1 MKRKII
7 GKIVILLFLLTIFLF
22 VNKLLDLKSFG
33 ADEEKTIVE
42 SNLEKYIN
50 YNFSEDNK
58 GTLVQYNIK
67 AGIEYGEEYFPI
79 KNSELAINLNKI
91 DDKFPNEVKVIAKST
106 KVTNGK
112 TDKIEED
119 YSYDENTGKVAIRAN
134 NEDENGQAINSS
146 EPNQEDRDE
155 YILICYYDTYSEE
168 KPLRNLEYN
177 VEYKTTL
184 FTEDS
189 KEVGS
194 SATFSNEVTENIGD
208 IVSITSNSDEVYGGY
223 IKSNII
229 NNTTYGTAFNEIQ
242 EVMVS
247 KKDASQRI
255 NISSNNSFVRIYSN
269 DNGDKRVENLGNKEN
284 LIYKTTKIYKQD
296 VIDLLGEQGKIEI
309 LDSNGNILATIDQN
323 TQYNE
328 QEEVIITYPDNIN
341 DIYIRTSDIVNE
353 GILRIENGKEIK
365 SDMHYLDNVK
375 VRNIMKVTGI
385 NLEQQDEETITEK
398 EVFNNEIE
406 NIVDIKNTETNV
418 EFNISNTEWT
428 NKKQNDITFNISLN
442 STSIKYNLFRNPT
455 LRIELPSQVE
465 KVILG
470 DSSIVYANGLTLNG
484 THIET
489 QDDGTIDIVVDL
501 TGSQTGYDNNN
512 LGLMTNIEISANV
525 ILKKD
530 IESIE
535 DKVNLVYTNN
545 YDANSKIEQGNIEK
559 SIQIENYNGTQENT
573 ESIENIS
580 DDLIEQITQ
589 ATNQNVENNVITASA
604 EEIEGLKV
612 EVETLKGDTKLN
624 NNDTLYEGEY
634 LKYNIKITNT
644 LDKNIDNVKIV
655 GSIPEGL
662 VYGELNADYYSYN
675 GVYEY
680 KFDENL
686 REKEI
691 NVGTIGAG
699 ETVTEFYEVKVNDL
713 ADGEAEKQI
722 KTDIKT
728 FIGASEVSN
737 YETNN
742 VIKPAVV
749 QGFVG
754 ASLDSFKDRWNYNF
768 DIKNPEGKEVKVKL
782 EVPEYYELDR
792 VVHGT
797 DGWLLEEGLGGKREG
812 NVITFT
818 VKDEGIYSFQGW
830 IPNEAVRQDYTTDK
844 IELKAYGTLIV
855 DGIEYKTNENRIQY
869 EFESVSVTMTSENE
883 GEEVKYGETI
893 DYRIAVSNTGRTNFN
908 DGAYES
914 ITVSVKDYLPE
925 NVNPVS
931 VTYENYEI
939 IDGESFEVSEEK
951 TKVTEDI
958 SGTQTNIEGE
968 KFASFDISL
977 TIPYGET
984 LYIDVHTT
992 AGYVYERTKIEN
1004 SVIVEGST
1012 ITSKTSNIVS
1022 HTILPANE
1030 IGNEEVPEDPS
1041 NPGNSENPGNPS
1053 NPENPNNPGISSGE
1067 KHNISG
1073 LVWNDKNED
1082 GSRQNDEP
1090 IFSGIEVMLVD
1101 MNDTNNVKAKVTT
1114 NSVGSYEFSDLE
1126 TGNYIVVFKYDTSL
1140 YSVTEYQKNGVSY
1153 GLNSDAKNQTIT
1165 LNGEQINVGV
1175 TDTINLTQNMT
1186 NIDLGLI
1193 ENKISDIQLD
1203 KYIAN
1208 VIVETNKGTKQ
1219 YSYDRSKLAKIEI
1232 KAQEIEGAVV
1242 TIKYDI
1248 VVTNNGE
1255 LPVTVGEIED
1265 TILGGLE
1272 FSQNN
1277 NANWT
1282 VGQNGKATNKSLMNQ
1297 QINSGESK
1305 QVTIT
1310 LTKKM
1315 TANDTG
1321 TYTNNA
1327 SINQVKNEKETEDS
1341 NLQNNSSQAQ
1351 VIISISTGLA
1361 IYISITIIIITLI
1374 ALSIFLILK
1383 FKIKLVKVGKV
1394 GLFVL
1399 VFALVIAV
1407 QTANTIVEAHGIFPQ
1422 YGSTYFA
1429 WSGPHTFSGGPDG
1442 GGGHCMNYNNE
1453 AYNGTYNVSSCYQC
1467 REAKSTSGNVNTN
1480 INLNKGND
1488 KVGMKILN
1496 SNYILGPF
1504 QVTSSDNIEYEW
1516 AVYDQKGNE
1525 ITGYAICDENGQNI
1539 LPISDYRNVTFYITI
1554 PADKMVNGVSRVT
1567 VSQGK
1572 DGTVTVTKKYYGYLI
1587 YKYQGWSSAMG
1598 RVPQDVRTN
1607 NEIFHDQ
1614 VVTSEI
1620 AKGKKTVEWT
1630 TFNSTLDIVKQ
1641 DADDSDVKLSGV
1653 KIHISS
1659 DNGFE
1664 QILTTDENGRIHLD
1678 NVPAGIYQIEEY
1690 SNEHYGYTKL
1700 ESEQVH
1706 MYSGM
1711 PREFSLA
1718 NEKQTGNLQII
1729 KRDPDIID
1737 EEQSYLENVEFKIM
1751 NADNNYVVGIDSE
1764 GNRLEEAKGISYLSN
1779 METTENEE
1787 EGTTFITDSKGII
1800 EIHNILI
1807 GTYYAKE
1814 TDVGDNNYG
1823 YEVDDNYTSWE
1834 TDDEQ
1839 GTGAISTIEVE
1850 RARSYTTVPETNIIT
1865 DEQKTLGDGM
1875 YEIETALNSNSVIEI
1890 TGAYTYDGA
1899 NVALYQRNNSMAQKF
1914 YLRYVGEGWYNIYAI
1929 GGSNKLIDVL
1939 NGSTSPSTKV
1949 QIWTANE
1956 GTAQKWKFIDAGNGY
1971 YYLQPQ
1977 CNSLYL
1983 DVKGAVST
1991 NTTPIQVYTAHG
2003 GTGQKFKM
2011 NNLFETSDDEFSTV
2025 TINNKRKYVKFSGMV
2040 WEDMQWS
2047 DGKELYGNEL
2057 YFDIADDIND
2067 KLLQNVVVVLR
2078 DLDGNLVP
2086 FKDANGN
2093 ELRAIQTDING
2104 KYELY
2109 DVEIDRL
2116 GELYIEFIYNGMCYQ
2131 NVKYSLDKI
2140 NGNKAG
2146 EGQNRVDFNN
2156 SYTSIVQGGSKDE
2169 NRQDK
2174 YDLSYETE
2182 NYKSHIIYN
2191 TENEANLQYGYEGQ
2205 KYPIYGTDSNF
2216 LIASNTRNAY
2226 LNKEGATNGCL
2237 NDVEILADGVENVQN
2252 DTTLAEEI
2260 RMYAVEEVG
2269 NINLGL
2275 IEREQPDLTV
2285 IKDLKSATVSINGQE
2300 RIYEYNDR
2308 FNTESQLGNK
2318 LGYDIENLDE
2328 KFNDVGVAFEE
2339 KYASMSYTRALYAS
2353 DIKYEDSDASKMLD
2367 VKVTYKIGVK
2377 NSATGLNAKIY
2388 ELQDYFD
2395 SKYKFIAAGLD
2406 INDDGSIKEGTEI
2419 AGVADTEIPY
2429 NGEYKKITI
2438 KYNGDK
2444 EGEALLSLD
2453 PLTDGYVYV
2462 ELRVVPEHLVD
2473 IINVNEVKLDN
2484 ITEITEYGT
2493 TKTVGTEDD
2502 GTLIEETYAGIDRD
2516 SQPGNLNIEDR
2527 ATWED
2532 DTDKAPGLKLVL
2544 QEARTVSG
2552 QVFEDN
2558 AENQVPEGQ
2567 PTDAGQVR
2575 QGNGHYDEGEK
2586 GIANVEVRLINT
2598 ETEPNEI
2605 QQVWNE
2611 TKKEWGPAVTRTD
2624 DEGKYTIEGFIPGDY
2639 RIEYVWGD
2647 NTYRVQ
2653 DYKSTIVGKEVWAAK
2668 EADDQWYKDDFKQ
2681 SDNNQ
2686 EWNTETNTEIRNSD
2700 AVDDY
2705 DERLAI
2711 DGTVNTVTYGS
2722 KQDLEASYKVE
2733 EENILKMTSSTPHF
2747 KVNIEYDENASSV
2760 RDEYETDENGVL
2772 IVDEHGQL
2780 IPKDKFKNNI
2790 SSIDFG
2796 IVERS
2801 RQVLQL
2807 SKYITAARIAL
2818 ADGNV
2823 LVNAKLNE
2831 DRELI
2836 DSAQYVTAIQDSLV
2850 NGQLKIEIDQEIIQ
2864 GATLEVEYGL
2874 KVRNI
2879 SEVEYQTKEFYMY
2892 GRGYDEDER
2901 KLVTLEPDRIIDYL
2915 DKNMATDS
2923 ENDAEGWEYIDN
2935 STINKWINDDRLLSE
2950 DIKDNL
2956 EAGKV
2961 LTTEGLKDTVLKP
2974 IGSESETTASIL
2986 LKGYRLLSNNDE
2998 DFLENNA
3005 EIIQVTRNNGGASLI
3020 TTPGNYVPSNSDT
3033 YEEDDAMS
3041 QNITVTPPTG
3051 LISDYIAYVT
3061 LAISSLGILISGII
3075 LIKKYVLGKNR
3086 D

>member
-1 MKRKII
+1 MKKKII
-7 GKIVILLFLLTIFLF
+7 GKIIILLFLLTIFLF
-22 VNKLLDLKSFG
+22 VNKLLGLKSFG

-79 KNSELAINLNKI
+79 KNSELAINLNRI

-112 TDKIEED
+112 TDKVEED
-119 YSYDENTGKVAIRAN
+119 YSYDENTGKVVIRAN
-134 NEDENGQAINSS
+134 NENEYGEAINATK
-146 EPNQEDRDE
+146 PNQEDRDE

-168 KPLRNLEYN
+168 MPLRNLEYN

-184 FTEDS
+184 FTEDN
-189 KEVGS
+189 KEVRN
-194 SATFSNEVTENIGD
+194 SADFSNEVTENIGD
-208 IVSITSNSDEVYGGY
+208 IVSITSNDDEVYGGY

-229 NNTTYGTAFNEIQ
+229 NNTTYGTSYNETQ

-247 KKDASQRI
+247 KKDASQKI
-255 NISSNNSFVRIYSN
+255 NISSNNSFVRMYNN
-269 DNGDKRVENLGNKEN
+269 DNGNEIVEELGNKEN

-309 LDSNGNILATIDQN
+309 LDSNGNVLATIDQN

-353 GILRIENGKEIK
+353 GILRIENEKEIK
-365 SDMHYLDNVK
+365 SEMHYLENVK
-375 VRNIMKVTGI
+375 VKNVTKITGV
-385 NLEQQDEETITEK
+385 NLQQQEDETIIEN
-398 EVFNNEIE
+398 EVFNNEVE

-428 NKKQNDITFNISLN
+428 NKKQNEITFDISLN
-442 STSIKYNLFRNPT
+442 SASIKYNLFKDPT

-489 QDDGTIDIVVDL
+489 QNDGTVDLVVDL

-512 LGLMTNIEISANV
+512 LGLMTNIEISATV

-530 IESIE
+530 IESTE
-535 DKVNLVYTNN
+535 DNVNLVYTNH
-545 YDANSKIEQGNIEK
+545 YDANGKIEQGNIERA
-559 SIQIENYNGTQENT
+559 IQVENYNETQENT

-580 DDLIEQITQ
+580 DDLIEQITE
-589 ATNQNVENNVITASA
+589 AANQNVENNVITASA

-655 GSIPEGL
+655 GSVPESL

-680 KFDENL
+680 NFDEKL
-686 REKEI
+686 KEKEI
-691 NVGTIGAG
+691 NIETIGAG
-699 ETVTEFYEVKVNDL
+699 ETVTKFYEVKVNDL
-713 ADGEAEKQI
+713 TNEEEKQI
-722 KTDIKT
+722 TTNIKT
-728 FIGASEVSN
+728 YIESSEVSN
-737 YETNN
+737 YEINN
-742 VIKPAVV
+742 VIKPALV

-754 ASLDSFKDRWNYNF
+754 ASLDDLKDRWNYNF
-768 DIKNPEGKEVKVKL
+768 DIKNPEGKEVTIKL
-782 EVPEYYELDR
+782 EVPEYFELQKI
-792 VVHGT
+792 VHNEG
-797 DGWLLEEGLGGKREG
+797 GYSLEDLGGKREG
-812 NVITFT
+812 NIFTLT
-818 VKDEGIYSFQGW
+818 VKDEGLYSFQGY
-830 IPNEAVRQDYTTDK
+830 IYSELVKEDIKTDTV
-844 IELKAYGTLIV
+844 ELKAYGTLIA
-855 DGIEYKTNENRIQY
+855 DEIEYKTNENRIVFTY
-869 EFESVSVTMTSENE
+869 EKAAITMTSENE
-883 GEEVKYGETI
+883 GEEVRYEEAI
-893 DYRIAVSNTGRTNFN
+893 DYRIAVSNTGRTNLN
-908 DGAYES
+908 DPAYNT
-914 ITVSVKDYLPE
+914 ITVNVKDYLPE
-925 NVNPVS
+925 YVNPVS
-931 VTYENYEI
+931 MTYEYYPIANTNT
-939 IDGESFEVSEEK
+939 GELDTEK
-951 TKVTEDI
+951 TTETKDI
-958 SGTQTNIEGE
+958 SGSLSDENGNELADVE
-968 KFASFDISL
+968 ISL

-992 AGYVYERTKIEN
+992 AGYVYERTVVEN
-1004 SVIVEGST
+1004 SAIVEGTT
-1012 ITSKTSNIVS
+1012 IDAKTSNIVS
-1022 HTILPANE
+1022 HIILPANE
-1030 IGNEEVPEDPS
+1030 IGDEEVPDEPTEPTDPS
-1041 NPGNSENPGNPS
+1041 DPENPNNPDDPNNPGNSEN
-1053 NPENPNNPGISSGE
+1053 ERY
-1067 KHNISG
+1067 NISG

-1090 IFSGIEVMLVD
+1090 IFNGIEVMLVD

-1114 NSVGSYEFSDLE
+1114 NSAGSYAFSGLE
-1126 TGNYIVVFKYDTSL
+1126 TGNYIVIFRYDTNS
-1140 YSVTEYQKNGVSY
+1140 YSVTEYQKGGVSY

-1186 NIDLGLI
+1186 NVDLGLI
-1193 ENKISDIQLD
+1193 ENKTCDVQLD
-1203 KYIAN
+1203 KYISS
-1208 VIVETNKGTKQ
+1208 VTVETNKGTKQ

-1232 KAQEIEGAVV
+1232 RAQEIEGAVV

-1272 FSQNN
+1272 FAKDNN
-1277 NANWT
+1277 LNW
-1282 VGQNGKATNKSLMNQ
+1282 VVQQNGKATNKSLMNQ
-1297 QINSGESK
+1297 EINSGESK
-1305 QVTIT
+1305 QVSVV
-1310 LTKKM
+1310 LTKTM

-1327 SINQVKNEKETEDS
+1327 AIKQVSNQKGIEDS
-1341 NLQNNSSQAQ
+1341 NSQNNSSQAQ

-1361 IYISITIIIITLI
+1361 VYISITVIVIALL

-1383 FKIKLVKVGKV
+1383 FKIKLVKVGKL

-1399 VFALVIAV
+1399 VFAVVISMQAAS
-1407 QTANTIVEAHGIFPQ
+1407 TLVEAHGIYPQ
-1422 YGSTYFA
+1422 YGTTYFA
-1429 WSGPHTFSGGPDG
+1429 YIKGGNHEFSGGPDG
-1442 GGGHCMNYNNE
+1442 AGGWCMNHGNQ
-1453 AYNGTYNVSSCYQC
+1453 AYNGTYAVFDCSDTSTPSSYSDVNVDITMKKQ
-1467 REAKSTSGNVNTN
+1467 
-1480 INLNKGND
+1480 ND
-1488 KVGMKILN
+1488 TVGMKILDD
-1496 SNYILGPF
+1496 NYILGPF
-1504 QVTSSDNIEYEW
+1504 IVTSTENSAYTWE
-1516 AVYDQKGNE
+1516 VYDQKGNG
-1525 ITGYAICDENGQNI
+1525 ITGYAVCDENGQNI
-1539 LPISDYRNVTFYITI
+1539 LPIPDYRNVTFYITI
-1554 PADKMVNGVSRVT
+1554 PADKMVNGVSRVKI
-1567 VSQGK
+1567 SQTK
-1572 DGTVTVTKKYYGYLI
+1572 TGTRTTTTSYYGYLC
-1587 YKYQGWSSAMG
+1587 YKHIDWHDQT
-1598 RVPQDVRTN
+1598 PQNVRTKS
-1607 NEIFHDQ
+1607 IFLHDQ
-1614 VVTSEI
+1614 VTSSSTAE
-1620 AKGKKTVEWT
+1620 GEQSVEWT
-1630 TFNSTLDIVKQ
+1630 TFNSTLDIIKQ

-1653 KIHISS
+1653 QIHISS

-1664 QILTTDENGRIHLD
+1664 QILTTDENGKIHLD
-1678 NVPAGIYQIEEY
+1678 NVPAGVYQIEEY
-1690 SNEHYGYTKL
+1690 SNDHYGYTKL
-1700 ESEQVH
+1700 ESEKVH

-1718 NEKQTGNLQII
+1718 NEKQTGNLKII

-1737 EEQSYLENVEFKIM
+1737 EEQSYLEDVEFKVM
-1751 NADNNYVVGIDSE
+1751 DADNNYVVAIDTE
-1764 GNRLEEAKGISYLSN
+1764 GNKLEEAKGITYLSD
-1779 METTENEE
+1779 METTTSED
-1787 EGTTFITDSKGII
+1787 EGTTFITDNKGII

-1834 TDDEQ
+1834 TDNEQ

-1850 RARSYTTVPETNIIT
+1850 RARSYTTVPETNVIT
-1865 DEQKTLGDGM
+1865 DDKKTLGDGM

-1890 TGAYTYDGA
+1890 TSAYTYDGA

-1949 QIWTANE
+1949 QIWTANG

-2318 LGYDIENLDE
+2318 LGYDIENLDD

-2339 KYASMSYTRALYAS
+2339 KYAAMSYTRALYAS
-2353 DIKYEDSDASKMLD
+2353 DIMYRDSDASKNLE
-2367 VKVTYKIGVK
+2367 VRVTYKIGVK

-2395 SKYKFIAAGLD
+2395 SKYELVEGGVGLD

-2419 AGVADTEIPY
+2419 EGVTATTY

-2438 KYNGDK
+2438 KYDENGDK
-2444 EGEALLSLD
+2444 AGEALLSLD

-2558 AENQVPEGQ
+2558 AENQVPQGQ
-2567 PTDAGQVR
+2567 PTDEGEVR
-2575 QGNGHYDEGEK
+2575 QGNGHYDEEEK
-2586 GIANVEVRLINT
+2586 GIEKVEVRLINT
-2598 ETEPNEI
+2598 ETNDI
-2605 QQVWNE
+2605 QQIWTTNGWVDAI
-2611 TKKEWGPAVTRTD
+2611 THTD
-2624 DEGKYTIEGFIPGDY
+2624 SEGKYMLEGFIPGDY
-2639 RIEYVWGD
+2639 KIEYVWGD

-2668 EADDQWYKDDFKQ
+2668 EADEQWYKDDFKQ

-2722 KQDLEASYKVE
+2722 KQDLDASYAVE

-2807 SKYITAARIAL
+2807 SKYITAARIVL

-2831 DRELI
+2831 NGELV
-2836 DSAQYVTAIQDSLV
+2836 DHAQYVTAIPNSSV

>member
-1 MKRKII
+1 MKKKII
-7 GKIVILLFLLTIFLF
+7 GKIIILLFLLTIFLF
-22 VNKLLDLKSFG
+22 VNKLLGLKSFG

-50 YNFSEDNK
+50 YNFSDENK

-79 KNSELAINLNKI
+79 KNSELTINLSKI

-112 TDKIEED
+112 TDKVEED
-119 YSYDENTGKVAIRAN
+119 YSYDENTGKVVIRAN
-134 NEDENGQAINSS
+134 NENEYGEAINATK
-146 EPNQEDRDE
+146 PNQEDRDE

-168 KPLRNLEYN
+168 MPLRNLEYN

-184 FTEDS
+184 FTEDN
-189 KEVGS
+189 KEVRN
-194 SATFSNEVTENIGD
+194 SADFSNEVTENIGD
-208 IVSITSNSDEVYGGY
+208 IVSITSNNDEVYGGY

-229 NNTTYGTAFNEIQ
+229 NNTTYGTSYNETQ

-247 KKDASQRI
+247 KKDASQKI
-255 NISSNNSFVRIYSN
+255 NISSNNSFVRMYNN
-269 DNGDKRVENLGNKEN
+269 DNGNEIVEELGNKEN

-309 LDSNGNILATIDQN
+309 LDSNGNVLATIDQN

-353 GILRIENGKEIK
+353 GILRIENEKEIK
-365 SDMHYLDNVK
+365 SEMHYLENVK
-375 VRNIMKVTGI
+375 VKNVTKITGV
-385 NLEQQDEETITEK
+385 NLQQQEDETIIEN
-398 EVFNNEIE
+398 EVFNNEVE

-428 NKKQNDITFNISLN
+428 NKKQNEITFDISLN
-442 STSIKYNLFRNPT
+442 SASIKYNLFKDPT

-489 QDDGTIDIVVDL
+489 QNDGTVDLVVDL

-512 LGLMTNIEISANV
+512 LGLMTNIEISATV

-530 IESIE
+530 IESTE
-535 DKVNLVYTNN
+535 DNVNLVYTNH
-545 YDANSKIEQGNIEK
+545 YDANGKIEQGNIERA
-559 SIQIENYNGTQENT
+559 IQVENYNETQENT

-580 DDLIEQITQ
+580 DDLIEQITE
-589 ATNQNVENNVITASA
+589 AANQNVENNVITASA

-655 GSIPEGL
+655 GSVPEGL

-680 KFDENL
+680 NFDEEL

-691 NVGTIGAG
+691 NIETIDAG
-699 ETVTEFYEVKVNDL
+699 ETVTKFYEVKVNDL
-713 ADGEAEKQI
+713 TNEEEKQI
-722 KTDIKT
+722 TANIKT
-728 FIGASEVSN
+728 YIESSEVSN
-737 YETNN
+737 YEINN
-742 VIKPAVV
+742 VIKPALV

-754 ASLDSFKDRWNYNF
+754 ASLDNARDRWNYNF
-768 DIKNPEGKEVKVKL
+768 DIKNPEGKEVTVKL
-782 EVPEYYELDR
+782 EVPEYFELEI
-792 VVHGT
+792 VVHN
-797 DGWLLEEGLGGKREG
+797 GGPYLIEDFVKIEG
-812 NVITFT
+812 NTLTAT
-818 VKDEGIYSFQGW
+818 VTDSGLYSFQGS
-830 IPNEAVRQDYTTDK
+830 ISSEEVKNDFTLNKV
-844 IELKAYGTLIV
+844 ELKAYGSLIEN
-855 DGIEYKTNENRIQY
+855 GIEYKTNENRIQY
-869 EFESVSVTMTSENE
+869 EFESALITMTSENE
-883 GEEVKYGETI
+883 GEEVKYGEAI
-893 DYRIAVSNTGRTNFN
+893 NYRIAVSNTGKTNYIDSDN
-908 DGAYES
+908 GIAVLNVN
-914 ITVSVKDYLPE
+914 IKDYLPE
-925 NVNPVS
+925 YLDPVS
-931 VTYENYEI
+931 MTYENYEI
-939 IDGESFEVSEEK
+939 IDETTGQISSDRI
-951 TKVTEDI
+951 TITEDI
-958 SGTQTNIEGE
+958 SGSMVDDDGNKLANI
-968 KFASFDISL
+968 DIWL
-977 TIPYGET
+977 IIPYGET
-984 LYIDVHTT
+984 IYIDVETT
-992 AGYVYERTKIEN
+992 AGYVYERTEIEN
-1004 SVIVEGST
+1004 TAILEGDM
-1012 ITSKTSNIVS
+1012 IKNKTSNTIS
-1022 HTILPANE
+1022 HIILPANE
-1030 IGNEEVPEDPS
+1030 IGDEEVPNEPTEPTDPS
-1041 NPGNSENPGNPS
+1041 DPENPNNPDDPNNPGNSEN
-1053 NPENPNNPGISSGE
+1053 ERY
-1067 KHNISG
+1067 NISG

-1090 IFSGIEVMLVD
+1090 IFNGIEVMLVD

-1114 NSVGSYEFSDLE
+1114 NSAGSYVFSDLE
-1126 TGNYIVVFKYDTSL
+1126 TGNYIVVFRYDTSS
-1140 YSVTEYQKNGVSY
+1140 YSVTEYQKSGVSSAI
-1153 GLNSDAKNQTIT
+1153 NSDAKNQTII

-1193 ENKISDIQLD
+1193 ENKTCDVQLD
-1203 KYIAN
+1203 KYISS
-1208 VIVETNKGTKQ
+1208 VTVETNKRTKQ

-1232 KAQEIEGAVV
+1232 RAQEIEGAVV

-1272 FSQNN
+1272 FSQNDN
-1277 NANWT
+1277 SNWT
-1282 VGQNGKATNKSLMNQ
+1282 IGQNGKATNKSLMNQ
-1297 QINSGESK
+1297 EINSGESK
-1305 QVTIT
+1305 QVSVT
-1310 LTKKM
+1310 LTKTI
-1315 TANDTG
+1315 TANDIG

-1327 SINQVKNEKETEDS
+1327 AIKQISNQKGTEDS
-1341 NLQNNSSQAQ
+1341 NSQNNSSQAQ
-1351 VIISISTGLA
+1351 VIISISTGLI
-1361 IYISITIIIITLI
+1361 IYISITVVIIGLITL
-1374 ALSIFLILK
+1374 AIFLVLK
-1383 FKIKLVKVGKV
+1383 FKVKLIKIGKF
-1394 GLFVL
+1394 GLFSLIFV
-1399 VFALVIAV
+1399 
-1407 QTANTIVEAHGIFPQ
+1407 GIMIFQ
-1422 YGSTYFA
+1422 STSSLAIDMNYYYTNFK
-1429 WSGPHTFSGGPDG
+1429 WIYTHTFSGGPLGQG
-1442 GGGHCMNYNNE
+1442 GKCVNYNLE
-1453 AYNGTYNVSSCYQC
+1453 AYNGLYYYYGYEYSHSNTDSTQSNVNISLT
-1467 REAKSTSGNVNTN
+1467 KGNSTIGMKKSGN
-1480 INLNKGND
+1480 
-1488 KVGMKILN
+1488 
-1496 SNYILGPF
+1496 NYILGPF
-1504 QVTSSDNIEYEW
+1504 RVTSSDNIAYTWE
-1516 AVYDQKGNE
+1516 VYDLKGNH
-1525 ITGYAICDENGQNI
+1525 ITGYAVCDENGNNI
-1539 LPISDYRNVTFYITI
+1539 LPIPDYRNVTFYITI
-1554 PADKMVNGVSRVT
+1554 PADKMVNGVSRVRVLQT
-1567 VSQGK
+1567 KS
-1572 DGTVTVTKKYYGYLI
+1572 GTKTEKKTNYGRYI
-1587 YKYQGWSSAMG
+1587 YENVAWG
-1598 RVPQDVRTN
+1598 RYGQHVKANAILMVNTS
-1607 NEIFHDQ
+1607 
-1614 VVTSEI
+1614 TSETPSN
-1620 AKGKKTVEWT
+1620 KTVDVEWT
-1630 TFNSTLDIVKQ
+1630 TFNSTLDIIKQ

-1653 KIHISS
+1653 QIHISS

-1678 NVPAGIYQIEEY
+1678 NVPAGVYQIEEY
-1690 SNEHYGYTKL
+1690 SNDNYGYTKL
-1700 ESEQVH
+1700 ETEEVH

-1718 NEKQTGNLQII
+1718 NEKQTGNLKII
-1729 KRDPDIID
+1729 KRDQDIID

-1751 NADNNYVVGIDSE
+1751 NADNNYVIGIDNE
-1764 GNRLEEAKGISYLSN
+1764 GNKLEEAKGISYLSN

-1850 RARSYTTVPETNIIT
+1850 RARSYTTVPETNVIT
-1865 DEQKTLGDGM
+1865 DDKKTLGDGM

-1890 TGAYTYDGA
+1890 TNAYTYDGA

-1914 YLRYVGEGWYNIYAI
+1914 YLRYIGNGWYNIHAI

-1939 NGSTSPSTKV
+1939 NASTAPSTRTQLWRANGST
-1949 QIWTANE
+1949 
-1956 GTAQKWKFIDAGNGY
+1956 AQNWKFIDAGNGY

-1983 DVKGAVST
+1983 DVKGAVT
-1991 NTTPIQVYTAHG
+1991 ANTTPIQVYTAHG

-2011 NNLFETSDDEFSTV
+2011 NNIFETSDDEFSTV

-2156 SYTSIVQGGSKDE
+2156 SYTSIVQGGSKDQ
-2169 NRQDK
+2169 NGDDK
-2174 YDLSYETE
+2174 YNLSYSRE

-2237 NDVEILADGVENVQN
+2237 NDVEILTEGVENVQN

-2260 RMYAVEEVG
+2260 RMYAIKEVG

-2275 IEREQPDLTV
+2275 VEREQPDLTV
-2285 IKDLKSATVSINGQE
+2285 IKDLKSATVTINGEE
-2300 RIYEYNDR
+2300 RTYEYNDR

-2318 LGYDIENLDE
+2318 LGYDIENLDD

-2339 KYASMSYTRALYAS
+2339 KYAAMSYTRALYAS
-2353 DIKYEDSDASKMLD
+2353 DIKYENNDESKKLD

-2419 AGVADTEIPY
+2419 AGVADTETTY

-2444 EGEALLSLD
+2444 EGEALLSLE

-2493 TKTVGTEDD
+2493 TKAVGTKED
-2502 GTLIEETYAGIDRD
+2502 GSIIEETYAGIDKD
-2516 SQPGNLNIEDR
+2516 SQPGNLNIDDR
-2527 ATWED
+2527 TTWED
-2532 DTDKAPGLKLVL
+2532 DTDRAPGLKLVL

-2567 PTDAGQVR
+2567 STDAGQVR

-2598 ETEPNEI
+2598 ETNDI

-2611 TKKEWGPAVTRTD
+2611 TEKEWFLAVTHTD

-2653 DYKSTIVGKEVWAAK
+2653 DYKSTIVGQEVWDAK

-2722 KQDLEASYKVE
+2722 KQDLDASYKVE

-2807 SKYITAARIAL
+2807 SKYITAARIVL

-2836 DSAQYVTAIQDSLV
+2836 DSAQYVTAIQDSSV

-2879 SEVEYQTKEFYMY
+2879 SEVEYQTQDFYMY
-2892 GRGYDEDER
+2892 GEGYGEDET

-2950 DIKDNL
+2950 DIKDNP

>member
-1 MKRKII
+1 MKKKII
-7 GKIVILLFLLTIFLF
+7 GKIIILLFLLTIFLF
-22 VNKLLDLKSFG
+22 VNKLLGLKSFG

-79 KNSELAINLNKI
+79 KNSELAVNLNKI

-112 TDKIEED
+112 TDKVEED
-119 YSYDENTGKVAIRAN
+119 YSYDGNTGKVVIRAN
-134 NEDENGQAINSS
+134 NENENGEAINNSK
-146 EPNQEDRDE
+146 PNQEDRDE

-168 KPLRNLEYN
+168 MPLRNLEYN

-184 FTEDS
+184 FTEDN
-189 KEVGS
+189 KEVRN
-194 SATFSNEVTENIGD
+194 SADFSNEVTENIGD
-208 IVSITSNSDEVYGGY
+208 IVSITSNNDEVYGGY

-229 NNTTYGTAFNEIQ
+229 NNTTYGTSYNETQ

-255 NISSNNSFVRIYSN
+255 NILSNNSFVRMYNN
-269 DNGDKRVENLGNKEN
+269 DNGNEIVEELGNKEN
-284 LIYKTTKIYKQD
+284 LMYKTTKIYKQD

-309 LDSNGNILATIDQN
+309 LDSNGNVLATIDQN
-323 TQYNE
+323 TEYNE
-328 QEEVIITYPDNIN
+328 QKEVIITYPDNIN

-353 GILRIENGKEIK
+353 GILRIENEKEIK
-365 SDMHYLDNVK
+365 SDMHYLENVK
-375 VRNIMKVTGI
+375 VKNVTKITGV
-385 NLEQQDEETITEK
+385 NLQQQEDETTIEN

-406 NIVDIKNTETNV
+406 NIVDIKSSETNV

-428 NKKQNDITFNISLN
+428 NKKQNEITFDISLN
-442 STSIKYNLFRNPT
+442 SASLKYNLFKDPT

-484 THIET
+484 AHIET
-489 QDDGTIDIVVDL
+489 QNDGTIDLVVDL

-512 LGLMTNIEISANV
+512 LGLMTNIEISATV

-530 IESIE
+530 IESTE
-535 DKVNLVYTNN
+535 DSVNLVYTNH
-545 YDANSKIEQGNIEK
+545 YDANGNIEQGNIEK
-559 SIQIENYNGTQENT
+559 AIQIENYNETQENT

-580 DDLIEQITQ
+580 DDLIEQITE

-604 EEIEGLKV
+604 EDIEGLKV

-655 GSIPEGL
+655 GSVPEGL

-680 KFDENL
+680 NFDEEL

-691 NVGTIGAG
+691 NIETISVG
-699 ETVTEFYEVKVNDL
+699 ETVTKFYEVKVNDL
-713 ADGEAEKQI
+713 ADGETEKQI
-722 KTDIKT
+722 TTDIKT

-742 VIKPAVV
+742 IIKPAVV

-754 ASLDSFKDRWNYNF
+754 ACLDNLKDRWNYNF
-768 DIKNPEGKEVKVKL
+768 DIKNPEGKEVTIKL
-782 EVPEYYELDR
+782 EVPEYYEIDR
-792 VVHGT
+792 VVHGV
-797 DGWLLEEGLGGKREG
+797 DGYYLEDLGGKREG
-812 NVITFT
+812 NIFTLT
-818 VKDEGIYSFQGW
+818 VKDEGIYSFQGL
-830 IPNEAVRQDYTTDK
+830 IPSDSVRAD
-844 IELKAYGTLIV
+844 IESNIVELKAYGTLIT
-855 DGIEYKTNENRIQY
+855 DGTEYKTNENRIEY
-869 EFESVSVTMTSENE
+869 TFEGVSIAMTSENE
-883 GEEVKYGETI
+883 GEEVRYGETI
-893 DYRIAVSNTGRTNFN
+893 DYRIAVTNIGRTNYP
-908 DGAYES
+908 DPAYNT
-914 ITVSVKDYLPE
+914 ITVNVKDYLPE
-925 NVNPVS
+925 YVDPIS
-931 VTYENYEI
+931 MTYEYYPIANTNT
-939 IDGESFEVSEEK
+939 GELDTEK
-951 TKVTEDI
+951 TTETKEI
-958 SGTQTNIEGE
+958 SGTLTDANGNELADVE
-968 KFASFDISL
+968 LSL

-992 AGYVYERTKIEN
+992 AGYVYERTVAEN
-1004 SVIVEGST
+1004 SAIVEGET
-1012 ITSKTSNIVS
+1012 IVAKTSNIVS
-1022 HTILPANE
+1022 HIILPANE
-1030 IGNEEVPEDPS
+1030 IGDEEVPDEPTD
-1041 NPGNSENPGNPS
+1041 PS
-1053 NPENPNNPGISSGE
+1053 NPENPNNPDEPNNPGNSGNE
-1067 KHNISG
+1067 RYNISG

-1090 IFSGIEVMLVD
+1090 IFNGIEVMLVD
-1101 MNDTNNVKAKVTT
+1101 MNDTNNVKAKVMT
-1114 NSVGSYEFSDLE
+1114 NSVGSYAFSDLE
-1126 TGNYIVVFKYDTSL
+1126 TGNYIVVFRYDTSS
-1140 YSVTEYQKNGVSY
+1140 YSVTEYQKGGVSY
-1153 GLNSDAKNQTIT
+1153 GINCDAKNQTIT
-1165 LNGEQINVGV
+1165 LNGEKINVGV
-1175 TDTINLTQNMT
+1175 TDTINLIQNAT

-1193 ENKISDIQLD
+1193 ENKTCDVQLD
-1203 KYIAN
+1203 KYISS
-1208 VIVETNKGTKQ
+1208 VTVETNKGTKQ
-1219 YSYDRSKLAKIEI
+1219 YSYDKSKLAKIEI
-1232 KAQEIEGAVV
+1232 KAKEIEGAVV

-1255 LPVTVGEIED
+1255 LPVTIGEIED

-1272 FSQNN
+1272 FSKNDN
-1277 NANWT
+1277 LNW
-1282 VGQNGKATNKSLMNQ
+1282 VVQQNGKATNKSLMNQ
-1297 QINSGESK
+1297 EINSGESK
-1305 QVTIT
+1305 QVSVS
-1310 LTKKM
+1310 LTKTM

-1327 SINQVKNEKETEDS
+1327 TIKQISNQKGAEDS
-1341 NLQNNSSQAQ
+1341 NSQNNSSQAQ
-1351 VIISISTGLA
+1351 VIISISTGLTV
-1361 IYISITIIIITLI
+1361 YILITIVVIALI

-1383 FKIKLVKVGKV
+1383 FKIKLVKVGKL

-1399 VFALVIAV
+1399 VFAVVIAM
-1407 QTANTIVEAHGIFPQ
+1407 QTANTLVEAHGIFPQ
-1422 YGSTYFA
+1422 FQYTNFTYVLPAGSHQFT
-1429 WSGPHTFSGGPDG
+1429 GGPDG
-1442 GGGHCMNYNNE
+1442 GGGWCMNHENE
-1453 AYNGTYNVSSCYQC
+1453 AYNGTYYVYGCSD
-1467 REAKSTSGNVNTN
+1467 TSAPTTN
-1480 INLNKGND
+1480 SDTDTSITINKGNST
-1488 KVGMKILN
+1488 VGMKQFN
-1496 SNYILGPF
+1496 GNYILGPF
-1504 QVTSSDNIEYEW
+1504 QVTSSVNIGYTWE
-1516 AVYDQKGNE
+1516 VYDQKGNG
-1525 ITGYAICDENGQNI
+1525 ITGYAVCDENGNNI
-1539 LPISDYRNVTFYITI
+1539 LPIPDYRNVTFYITI
-1554 PADKMVNGVSRVT
+1554 PADKMKNGVSRVR
-1567 VSQGK
+1567 VSQTRT
-1572 DGTVTVTKKYYGYLI
+1572 GTRTTTTSYYGYLL
-1587 YKYQGWSSAMG
+1587 YHYNGSTPK
-1598 RVPQDVRTN
+1598 VPQDVRTKTS
-1607 NEIFHDQ
+1607 FLHDQ
-1614 VVTSEI
+1614 LTSSSI
-1620 AKGKKTVEWT
+1620 ITNTQAVEWT
-1630 TFNSTLDIVKQ
+1630 AFDSTLDIIKQ

-1653 KIHISS
+1653 QIHISS

-1690 SNEHYGYTKL
+1690 SNDHYGYTKL
-1700 ESEQVH
+1700 ETEEVH

-1729 KRDPDIID
+1729 KRDQDIID
-1737 EEQSYLENVEFKIM
+1737 EEKSYLEDVEFKIM
-1751 NADNNYVVGIDSE
+1751 NTDNNYVVGIDSE
-1764 GNRLEEAKGISYLSN
+1764 GNKIEEAKGVTYLSN
-1779 METTENEE
+1779 METTQNEDE
-1787 EGTTFITDSKGII
+1787 ATTFITDNSGKI

-1807 GTYYAKE
+1807 GTYRAKE
-1814 TDVGDNNYG
+1814 TYVGDKNYG
-1823 YEVDDNYTSWE
+1823 YEADDNYTSWE
-1834 TDDEQ
+1834 TDAEQ
-1839 GTGAISTIEVE
+1839 GTGAISTIEVK
-1850 RARSYTTVPETNIIT
+1850 RARSYTTVPETNVIT
-1865 DEQKTLGDGM
+1865 DDKKTLGDGM

-1890 TGAYTYDGA
+1890 TSAYTYDGA

-1914 YLRYVGEGWYNIYAI
+1914 YLRYQGSGWYTISAI
-1929 GGSNKLIDVL
+1929 GGSNKVLDVQGASTAL
-1939 NGSTSPSTKV
+1939 STRVQLYTPNGG
-1949 QIWTANE
+1949 A
-1956 GTAQKWKFIDAGNGY
+1956 AQKWRFIDAGNGY

-1991 NTTPIQVYTAHG
+1991 NKTPIQVYTAHG

-2025 TINNKRKYVKFSGMV
+2025 TINNKRKYVKFSGVV

-2140 NGNKAG
+2140 NGNRAG

-2156 SYTSIVQGGSKDE
+2156 SYTFIAQGSSKDE

-2182 NYKSHIIYN
+2182 NYKSYIIYN

-2205 KYPIYGTDSNF
+2205 KSPIYGTDSNF

-2285 IKDLKSATVSINGQE
+2285 IKDLKSATVTINGQE

-2318 LGYDIENLDE
+2318 LGYDIENLDD

-2339 KYASMSYTRALYAS
+2339 KYAAMSYTRALYAS
-2353 DIKYEDSDASKMLD
+2353 DIMYNDSDASKNLD
-2367 VKVTYKIGVK
+2367 VRVTYKIGVK
-2377 NSATGLNAKIY
+2377 NSATGLNARIY

-2395 SKYKFIAAGLD
+2395 SKYDLVGVGLD

-2419 AGVADTEIPY
+2419 EEVTSTTY
-2429 NGEYKKITI
+2429 NDDYKKMTI
-2438 KYNGDK
+2438 KYSGER
-2444 EGEALLSLD
+2444 EGEALLSLE

-2462 ELRVVPEHLVD
+2462 ELRVMPEHLID

-2493 TKTVGTEDD
+2493 TKTIGTEND
-2502 GTLIEETYAGIDRD
+2502 GNLIEETYAGIDRD
-2516 SQPGNLNIEDR
+2516 SQPGNLNVDDR
-2527 ATWED
+2527 TTWED

-2558 AENQVPEGQ
+2558 AENQVPQ
-2567 PTDAGQVR
+2567 DRPTDAGEVR

-2586 GIANVEVRLINT
+2586 GIENVEVRLINT
-2598 ETEPNEI
+2598 QTNDI
-2605 QQVWNE
+2605 QQIWTTNGWVDAI
-2611 TKKEWGPAVTRTD
+2611 TYAD
-2624 DEGKYTIEGFIPGDY
+2624 SEGKYTIEGFIPGDY
-2639 RIEYVWGD
+2639 RVEYVWGD

-2653 DYKSTIVGKEVWAAK
+2653 DYKSTIVGQEVWDAK
-2668 EADDQWYKDDFKQ
+2668 ENNDQWYKDEFKQ
-2681 SDNNQ
+2681 TNNQ

-2722 KQDLEASYKVE
+2722 VQDLDEAYSTG
-2733 EENILKMTSSTPHF
+2733 NNSIITKMTSSTTNF
-2747 KVNIEYDENASSV
+2747 RINIEYDTNTSSV

-2772 IVDEHGQL
+2772 IVDEHGQI

-2790 SSIDFG
+2790 SSVDFG

-2807 SKYITAARIAL
+2807 SKYVTSARIAL

-2831 DRELI
+2831 NGELQ
-2836 DSAQYVTAIQDSLV
+2836 DFAKYVTAIPNSSV

-2874 KVRNI
+2874 EVRNI
-2879 SEVEYQTKEFYMY
+2879 SEVEYQTQDFYMY
-2892 GRGYDEDER
+2892 GKGYGEDET
-2901 KLVTLEPDRIIDYL
+2901 KIVTLEPDMIIDYL
-2915 DKNMATDS
+2915 NKNMATDS
-2923 ENDAEGWEYIDN
+2923 ENDAEGWEYIEENDFKDMIWNKEEN
-2935 STINKWINDDRLLSE
+2935 SDGLLSE
-2950 DIKDNL
+2950 DIEDIIDKD
-2956 EAGKV
+2956 KV
-2961 LTTEGLKDTVLKP
+2961 FTTESLGDIILKP
-2974 IGSESETTASIL
+2974 IGSESETTAGVV
-2986 LKGYRLLSNNDE
+2986 LKGYRLLSNSDE

-3005 EIIQVTRNNGGASLI
+3005 EIIQVTRNNGGASLV

-3041 QNITVTPPTG
+3041 QNITVSPPTG

-3086 D
+3086 N